1 VAECQLPKLD
11 VAGSNPV
18 GRSNSTGPH
27 GTPREALRVSGHQ
40 MITTRQIEA
49 FFDAGVQEVRLVF
62 DEPTADVLPKALR
75 AVAPG

>member
-1 VAECQLPKLD
+1 
-11 VAGSNPV
+11 
-18 GRSNSTGPH
+18 
-27 GTPREALRVSGHQ
+27 

-62 DEPTADVLPKALR
+62 DEPTADVLPRALR